1 MDSGPY
7 SLCPS
12 RQLGS
17 GFPQIEPP
25 RITVEAPSWLIPA
38 WQTQKLP
45 KPQWANL
52 LEHGPSTWPLNS
64 WRNKLH
70 ALSRGLCKAMC
81 KGAWTQGGVKN
92 GGQLMQSASHRWE
105 ANKGDMDWAFLGK
118 KQKLCEQQLYREFN
132 WIWGENRWQ
141 NDNCDHVAMKHPKVR
156 QLGCESRKV
165 YELFRQVIS
174 FLFQLLYFSFL
185 EFFPQICPFSNSFIL
200 GLWLLFLSPC
210 LEMFFVF
217 T

>member
-165 YELFRQVIS
+165 YELFRQVNNGNLSAAHKREPGERTGLDGILANTGRS
-174 FLFQLLYFSFL
+174 AMQSCFLPGKERGSQ
-185 EFFPQICPFSNSFIL
+185 
-200 GLWLLFLSPC
+200 G
-210 LEMFFVF
+210 
-217 T
+217 